1 MRAGW
6 MVGGLL
12 VGIAIVAGIGSAAKL
27 DTSTLPGHW
36 VGSWQNTGSGST
48 GTIDV
53 FTTPFGTDGVR
64 VDWNITGTI
73 FGCPQP
79 GTHVGGILLEGQKSA
94 GFTASKIFV
103 KGEDDTWGTIK
114 IKNRGTK
121 FSAKGKKPCP
131 AAGGVKKYK
140 ATATLEGTTL
150 TGSLRAKL
158 TPVFGGGT
166 AEATFNAT
174 KQPS

>member
-1 MRAGW
+1 MAGVLLIGV
-6 MVGGLL
+6 MV
-12 VGIAIVAGIGSAAKL
+12 VAGVGRATKL

-36 VGSWQNTGSGST
+36 VGGWTNTGSGSS

-53 FTTPFGTDGVR
+53 VTSPFGTDGIR

-79 GTHVGGILLEGQKSA
+79 GTPVGGIMLEGQKTS
-94 GFTASKIFV
+94 GFTATKIFV
-103 KGEDDTWGTIK
+103 KGEDDTWGKVK

-131 AAGGVKKYK
+131 AAGGVKSYK
-140 ATATLEGTTL
+140 ATATLVGTTL